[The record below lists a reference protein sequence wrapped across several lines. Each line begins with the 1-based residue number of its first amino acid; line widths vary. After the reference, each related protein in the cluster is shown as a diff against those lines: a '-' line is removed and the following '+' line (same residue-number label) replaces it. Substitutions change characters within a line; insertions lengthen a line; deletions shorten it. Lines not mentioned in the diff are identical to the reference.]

1 MNSDR
6 SVQCAVVLPV
16 LRLTPMFELIALIT
30 LIAIGSLGIRLST
43 DTPLDRVDTSLWPY
57 LHH

>member
-1 MNSDR
+1 
-6 SVQCAVVLPV
+6 
-16 LRLTPMFELIALIT
+16 MFGLIALIV
-30 LIAIGSLGIRLST
+30 LVAIGGYGIRHST

>member
-6 SVQCAVVLPV
+6 LVRCAIVQSV
-16 LRLTPMFELIALIT
+16 LRSMSMFELIALTT
-30 LIAIGSLGIRLST
+30 LIVIGAYGIRLST
-43 DTPLDRVDTSLWPY
+43 DTPLDRVDTRLWPF